1 MKVLQSTD
9 LRTSRDLL
17 YSEDNKDQDSNAEFL
32 MPKFHGKASDAV
44 RLFCGPNV
52 GYVWPWK
59 SHAITDVLEVR
70 GHKLRGQFLHPNY
83 DHVQEDL
90 DKNAGIQQALAVQ
103 QSLLEDMR
111 QEVQE
116 FCNKHKWVEGIYEFL
131 KAWSSQKLEDLRGS
145 PINNYVNLVIQLKK
159 WQERVSKCLSNY

>member
-1 MKVLQSTD
+1 MTVCSHGREKGFRECSWTIISCVPL
-9 LRTSRDLL
+9 
-17 YSEDNKDQDSNAEFL
+17 DNKDQDSNAEFL

-103 QSLLEDMR
+103 QSLLEVR
-111 QEVQE
+111 AEVGGIGCWLPAPITAAD
-116 FCNKHKWVEGIYEFL
+116 FCFTHCIC
-131 KAWSSQKLEDLRGS
+131 
-145 PINNYVNLVIQLKK
+145 P
-159 WQERVSKCLSNY
+159 